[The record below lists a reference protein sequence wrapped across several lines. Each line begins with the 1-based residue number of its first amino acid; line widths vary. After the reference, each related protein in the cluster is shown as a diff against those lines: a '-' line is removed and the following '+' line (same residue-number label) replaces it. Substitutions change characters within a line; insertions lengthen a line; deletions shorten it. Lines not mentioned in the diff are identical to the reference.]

1 MGCICDL
8 PEMVICIKNTYP
20 RARYCPCCM
29 RKLPETCTD
38 EEGNV
43 LIVERIPSKGTD
55 GKAAKPMDM
64 TFDLDKINID
74 REVCM
79 MEAAIGEK
87 PWMTEY
93 ARQRIREQIRE
104 YLIKKGD

>member
-1 MGCICDL
+1 MGCICEI

-20 RARYCPCCM
+20 RMRHCPCCFTV
-29 RKLPETCTD
+29 LPETCTD

-43 LIVERIPSKGTD
+43 LIVERKD
-55 GKAAKPMDM
+55 GKPAVKPMDM
-64 TFDLDKINID
+64 TIDLNNINID

-79 MEAAIGEK
+79 LEKAGGEK

-93 ARQRIREQIRE
+93 ARQRVREQIIE
-104 YLIKKGD
+104 YMKEKGD